1 MNSVVFLLEEPS
13 MQELLNGLLPRLYP
27 DLAFQS
33 LVFEG
38 KNDLETN
45 IPRKLRA
52 GWPPGVRFVVL
63 RDNDGADCV
72 QLKQRLLQ
80 SCQTAGRGDT
90 LVRIVCQEL
99 EAWYLGEPDA
109 LAEAFGNE
117 RLRRIGRKAR
127 FRDPDTVPQPSKAL
141 KGLVSEFQK
150 VSGARMMA
158 NFLSREGNRS
168 KSFQVLLSGLDRLCA
183 ECNDSAWGSTLWQ

>member
-1 MNSVVFLLEEPS
+1 
-13 MQELLNGLLPRLYP
+13 MQDLLNGLLARLYP
-27 DLAFQS
+27 DLAFQF
-33 LVFEG
+33 LAYEG
-38 KNDLETN
+38 KSDLEKN
-45 IPRKLRA
+45 IPRKLWA

-109 LAEAFGNE
+109 LADVFGNE
-117 RLRRIGRKAR
+117 RLRGIGRKAR
-127 FRDPDTVPQPSKAL
+127 FRDPDTVQKPSKAL
-141 KGLVSEFQK
+141 KKFVPGFQK
-150 VSGARMMA
+150 GSGARMMA
-158 NFLSREGNRS
+158 KYLSREQNRS
-168 KSFQVLLSGLDRLCA
+168 KSFQVLLSGLGRLYAGCKA
-183 ECNDSAWGSTLWQ
+183 SASGSTI

>member
-1 MNSVVFLLEEPS
+1 MRD
-13 MQELLNGLLPRLYP
+13 LLNGLLPRLFP
-27 DLAFQS
+27 ELSFQF

-38 KNDLETN
+38 KSDLEKN

-72 QLKQRLLQ
+72 QLKQRLLR

-90 LVRIVCQEL
+90 LVRVVCQEL
-99 EAWYLGEPDA
+99 EAWFLGEPDA
-109 LAEAFGNE
+109 LADAFENE
-117 RLRRIGRKAR
+117 RLRGSGRKAR
-127 FRDPDTVPQPSKAL
+127 FRDPDTVQKPSKAI
-141 KGLVSEFQK
+141 KRLVPEFQK
-150 VSGARMMA
+150 GSGARMMA
-158 NFLSREGNRS
+158 NFLSRERNRS

-183 ECNDSAWGSTLWQ
+183 DCKSSPSGSTI

>member
-1 MNSVVFLLEEPS
+1 
-13 MQELLNGLLPRLYP
+13 MQDLLNGLLPRLYP
-27 DLAFQS
+27 DLAFQF

-38 KNDLETN
+38 KNDLEKN

-63 RDNDGADCV
+63 RDRDGADCV
-72 QLKQRLLQ
+72 QVKQRLLQ

-99 EAWYLGEPDA
+99 EAWYLGEPEA
-109 LAEAFGNE
+109 LAEASGNE
-117 RLRRIGRKAR
+117 RLRRIGHKAG
-127 FRDPDTVPQPSKAL
+127 FRDPDAVQKPSKAL
-141 KGLVSEFQK
+141 KKLVPEFQK
-150 VSGARMMA
+150 GSGARMMA
-158 NFLSREGNRS
+158 NFLSRERNRS

-183 ECNDSAWGSTLWQ
+183 VCKASPSGSTI

>member
-1 MNSVVFLLEEPS
+1 MNRIVFLLEEPS
-13 MQELLNGLLPRLYP
+13 MRDFLEALLPRLFP
-27 DLAFQS
+27 DLPFQC
-33 LVFEG
+33 LTHEG
-38 KNDLETN
+38 KSDLEKS

-72 QLKQRLLQ
+72 QLKQRLLH

-109 LAEAFGNE
+109 LADAFGNE
-117 RLRRIGRKAR
+117 SLRGISRKAR
-127 FRDPDTVPQPSKAL
+127 YRDPDAVQQPSKAL
-141 KGLVSEFQK
+141 KKLVPEFQK
-150 VSGARMMA
+150 GSGARIMA
-158 NFLSREGNRS
+158 NFLSRERNRS
-168 KSFQVLLSGLDRLCA
+168 NSFQVFLSGLDRLCA
-183 ECNDSAWGSTLWQ
+183 DRKSSPSGSTI

>member
-1 MNSVVFLLEEPS
+1 MRD
-13 MQELLNGLLPRLYP
+13 LLNGLLPRLFP
-27 DLAFQS
+27 DLSFQF

-38 KNDLETN
+38 KSDLEKN

-52 GWPPGVRFVVL
+52 GWPPGVRFVVV

-117 RLRRIGRKAR
+117 SLRGIGDKAP
-127 FRDPDTVPQPSKAL
+127 FRDPDAVPKPSQAL
-141 KGLVSEFQK
+141 KKLAPEFQK
-150 VSGARMMA
+150 GSGARMMA
-158 NFLSREGNRS
+158 RFLSRERNRS
-168 KSFQVLLSGLDRLCA
+168 KSFHVLLSGLDRLCA
-183 ECNDSAWGSTLWQ
+183 DCQSSSTGATV

>member
-1 MNSVVFLLEEPS
+1 

-27 DLAFQS
+27 DLAFQF
-33 LVFEG
+33 LVYEG
-38 KNDLETN
+38 KSDLEKN

-80 SCQTAGRGDT
+80 SCQAAGRGDT

-99 EAWYLGEPDA
+99 EAWYLGDLDA
-109 LAEAFGNE
+109 LAEAFENE
-117 RLRRIGRKAR
+117 RLRGIGRKAP
-127 FRDPDTVPQPSKAL
+127 FRDPDAVQKPSKAL
-141 KGLVSEFQK
+141 EKLVPEFQK
-150 VSGARMMA
+150 VSGARTMA
-158 NFLSREGNRS
+158 RFLLRERNRS
-168 KSFQVLLSGLDRLCA
+168 QSFQVLLSGLDKLCA
-183 ECNDSAWGSTLWQ
+183 EFKENA

>member
-1 MNSVVFLLEEPS
+1 
-13 MQELLNGLLPRLYP
+13 MQELLEALLPRLFP
-27 DLAFQS
+27 DMMFQCLAH
-33 LVFEG
+33 EG
-38 KNDLETN
+38 KKDLEKS

-52 GWPPGVRFVVL
+52 WREPGVRFVVL

-80 SCQTAGRGDT
+80 SCQLAGRGDT

-109 LAEAFGNE
+109 LAEAFGKE
-117 RLRRIGRKAR
+117 RLGRIGRKAR
-127 FRDPDTVPQPSKAL
+127 FRNPDAVPQPSKAL
-141 KGLVSEFQK
+141 KRLVPEFQK

-158 NFLSREGNRS
+158 NFLSRERNRS
-168 KSFQVLLSGLDRLCA
+168 NSFHVLLSGLDRLCA
-183 ECNDSAWGSTLWQ
+183 ECKDSASEPTIWQ